1 MHSCWRLKRLFY
13 SLLYTIWCKSFFLRV
28 VILKKPQFLSSFFK
42 IRFTLLTNKR
52 FGVVQH
58 LFYFLSQTRRLGFPI
73 YNSKQQSCHSFHFCI
88 DCIFLFVIFNSYIYM
103 YIYSFVLFHL
113 ETKCLIIFYWVH
125 ILVAFV
131 CNTICRL
138 LSVW

>member
-1 MHSCWRLKRLFY
+1 MLATQKTVL
-13 SLLYTIWCKSFFLRV
+13 SLLYTIWCKSFLYTCCDLNKTVF
-28 VILKKPQFLSSFFK
+28 IFFFFK
-42 IRFTLLTNKR
+42 KGFTLLTNKR

-58 LFYFLSQTRRLGFPI
+58 LFYFWSQTRRLGFPI

-88 DCIFLFVIFNSYIYM
+88 DCIFLFDIFNSYIYM